1 VCPYLEIEPPR
12 AWYYRIFSN
21 SRTLVILLQI
31 DPTSS
36 DEPKTICEGFYET
49 KNASIFGWF
58 SILSI
63 GHYR

>member
-1 VCPYLEIEPPR
+1 M
-12 AWYYRIFSN
+12 
-21 SRTLVILLQI
+21 ILLQI

-49 KNASIFGWF
+49 KHASIFGWF